1 MPFVLDECSTGVR
14 WIWYNLSR
22 GEQAGEVPRTAQ
34 KAIEWQ
40 RAPPLPHREH
50 ESLNIVV
57 GGEHLKFRSN
67 VQQIPA
73 VAEWTSP
80 SNT

>member
-1 MPFVLDECSTGVR
+1 
-14 WIWYNLSR
+14 LSR

-73 VAEWTSP
+73 VAE
-80 SNT
+80 